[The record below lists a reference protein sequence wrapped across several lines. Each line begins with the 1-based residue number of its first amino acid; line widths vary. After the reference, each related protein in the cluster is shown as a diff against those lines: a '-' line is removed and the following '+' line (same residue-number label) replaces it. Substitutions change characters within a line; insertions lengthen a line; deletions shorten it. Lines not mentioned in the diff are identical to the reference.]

1 MLKQLLNDLTRPEIT
16 ACAELNLLPSLCYS
30 QDLAL
35 LGPGLQDVDQHYI
48 EEQVRPQSTHQGNSL
63 VNAQSVP
70 LIDSLVTVHFI
81 FNLMMFSVCLK
92 FLSGGSGGGTLEYD
106 PFTIFEKAQEVPTP
120 PSSSLCFNGSSCPA
134 VWSDFSPPGRSA
146 EVRSRSP
153 QRIPPEGGFCIC
165 CCLVGELLVQFILK
179 GSRCRQTRQ
188 VIQLHYIGPF
198 CKQYPS

>member
-63 VNAQSVP
+63 VNVQSVP

-120 PSSSLCFNGSSCPA
+120 LPPASALTAAAVQLFGVIFPHLGIQQKYVHGHHRESL
-134 VWSDFSPPGRSA
+134 
-146 EVRSRSP
+146 
-153 QRIPPEGGFCIC
+153 QRAAFVSVAAWLENF
-165 CCLVGELLVQFILK
+165 
-179 GSRCRQTRQ
+179 
-188 VIQLHYIGPF
+188 
-198 CKQYPS
+198 